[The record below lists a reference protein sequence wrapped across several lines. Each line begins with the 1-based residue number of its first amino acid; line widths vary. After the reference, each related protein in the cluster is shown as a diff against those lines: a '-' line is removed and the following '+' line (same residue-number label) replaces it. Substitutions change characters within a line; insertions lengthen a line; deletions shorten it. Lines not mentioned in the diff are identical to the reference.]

1 MSLPVS
7 VARCDSYD
15 DSAVSRSL
23 AKCLKQIGGIEKFVK
38 PEDRVAL
45 KVNLLCAAKPSKAVT
60 THPSVVAAVAKMVGE
75 VGAKAI
81 IVDSPGGG
89 ARYTRGAL
97 RDIYRVTGM
106 IDAADAAKAKLNY
119 DTSFE
124 SVSVPSG
131 KLVRRFDI
139 IKPIIE
145 ADAVINLPKF
155 KTHEFT
161 YLTAA
166 VKNLFGVIPGKTKVG
181 YHATLRNVRNFSE
194 MLIDLLSYVNPCL
207 TIVDAIVGMD
217 GDGPTSGRPREFN
230 LLVAS
235 ENALAVDILLAK
247 AIGVDPKSIPHIQA
261 AIDRKLCSG
270 SLEDIEV
277 LGETFESIR
286 ISDFVMPKSMERE
299 GKLGLTGLLYRFT
312 APLFKD
318 MFSVKPQIIPEICTG
333 CGVCEDNCP
342 ERAIEINDGK
352 ACIDQKRCIRC
363 YCCHELCPN
372 NGVELRKNLLYAL
385 GKAIS

>member
-270 SLEDIEV
+270 NLEDIEV